1 MNRVLKRPMFRMGG
15 SSGTGITSGLDRKP
29 YQFGTKP
36 VDFPGSQ
43 QEYDAQMR
51 RLTQLGIFD
60 AAGQRTGGSNVELDS
75 AGDSVVMLYTG
86 STYGWVVIGGN
97 SYTVNA

>member
-1 MNRVLKRPMFRMGG
+1 MGG

-60 AAGQRTGGSNVELDS
+60 AAGQRTGGSYVEDTQNL
-75 AGDSVVMLYTG
+75 M
-86 STYGWVVIGGN
+86 
-97 SYTVNA
+97 